1 MNKPRS
7 IPTTIAEPTFS
18 LCPSACFWSYHPCSH
33 DSLHDPPNIFSPLP
47 SPRAVFLPRLLRS
60 ARFHQ
65 RSPLR
70 LRSFHPS
77 PLHCPR
83 LRSPSPPRKRCEI
96 LLSFS
101 FQTSNLSDFYRTVM
115 EGGEKNPRKISRVYK
130 HGTSRRN
137 PDTSPRLIL
146 SRTSSEIYNVGN
158 ISILCKSIEVS
169 WVSRVYNRDLVCS
182 IITGHGCKRCF
193 STMDRK
199 HGFIKLLC
207 RPDQRLTN
215 ATCPRHAFNP
225 ELGKPGYI
233 HVYIY
238 ITKTFHSAT

>member
-1 MNKPRS
+1 MLLILPSVLPRFPPRS
-7 IPTTIAEPTFS
+7 AQH
-18 LCPSACFWSYHPCSH
+18 L
-33 DSLHDPPNIFSPLP
+33 LSPLP
-47 SPRAVFLPRLLRS
+47 SYPSFFLVYFAPLASTNDRHS
-60 ARFHQ
+60 ASAPFIL
-65 RSPLR
+65 P
-70 LRSFHPS
+70 PS
-77 PLHCPR
+77 TARVYVPPPLHENVAKSF
-83 LRSPSPPRKRCEI
+83 SPSLFKR
-96 LLSFS
+96 
-101 FQTSNLSDFYRTVM
+101 QTSPTFIGQLWK
-115 EGGEKNPRKISRVYK
+115 EGRRIPGKSPVFTNTGRVE
-130 HGTSRRN
+130 GIQN
-137 PDTSPRLIL
+137 TSPRLIL

-199 HGFIKLLC
+199 HDFIKLLC

>member
-47 SPRAVFLPRLLRS
+47 PPAVPSFFLVYFAPLASTNDRHS
-60 ARFHQ
+60 ASAPFIL
-65 RSPLR
+65 P
-70 LRSFHPS
+70 PS
-77 PLHCPR
+77 TARVYVPPPLHENVAKSF
-83 LRSPSPPRKRCEI
+83 SPSLFKR
-96 LLSFS
+96 
-101 FQTSNLSDFYRTVM
+101 QTSPTFIGQLWK
-115 EGGEKNPRKISRVYK
+115 EGRRIHDPRKISRVYK

-238 ITKTFHSAT
+238 I

>member
-33 DSLHDPPNIFSPLP
+33 DSLHDPPNIFSPPFPRTRLSSSSTSLRSLPPTIATPPPLLSSFPPPLPAFTFPLP
-47 SPRAVFLPRLLRS
+47 STKTLRNPSLLLFS
-60 ARFHQ
+60 NVK
-65 RSPLR
+65 PLR
-70 LRSFHPS
+70 L
-77 PLHCPR
+77 
-83 LRSPSPPRKRCEI
+83 
-96 LLSFS
+96 
-101 FQTSNLSDFYRTVM
+101 LSDSYGRRGEESTIPGKSPVFTNTGRV
-115 EGGEKNPRKISRVYK
+115 EGIQN
-130 HGTSRRN
+130 
-137 PDTSPRLIL
+137 TSPRLIL

-238 ITKTFHSAT
+238 I